1 MHTSSSTA
9 LTASV
14 GKYKRRPLPAWVA
27 VGILLLYALFSTAGA
42 DDRIPAE
49 LESLQIAT
57 AKQEQTF
64 RVEVARTTAQRRQGL
79 MFRQHLPDRQGMLFI
94 YAPARH
100 VNMWMKNTYI
110 ALDILFINEE
120 GNVSAL
126 VQNTQPLSEKLIAS
140 RGPVRA
146 VLELP
151 AGSVTRYQLQVG
163 QAVKHPAI
171 SPGDTP

>member
-1 MHTSSSTA
+1 
-9 LTASV
+9 
-14 GKYKRRPLPAWVA
+14 
-27 VGILLLYALFSTAGA
+27 
-42 DDRIPAE
+42 
-49 LESLQIAT
+49 
-57 AKQEQTF
+57 
-64 RVEVARTTAQRRQGL
+64 
-79 MFRQHLPDRQGMLFI
+79 MLFI